1 VKGQERKPFVDSNI
15 FFLGSSDIRV
25 DKIEGKILKK
35 GLFKLGEN
43 TGK

>member
-1 VKGQERKPFVDSNI
+1 MVITEKAAAFRWFMD
-15 FFLGSSDIRV
+15 
-25 DKIEGKILKK
+25 GKILKK